1 MQMYFLYQ
9 GRTEKKVEK
18 LTNTCEKTPRG
29 WYSRVTTETMKNVSN
44 TYDKISRGRND
55 TSHKCFFSQVPDVAK
70 ETKFIVSVN
79 EFADEE
85 LEARKL
91 GYLCCY

>member
-9 GRTEKKVEK
+9 GRTESWKIDKYLWKNFSRLVFTSYNRDDKKF
-18 LTNTCEKTPRG
+18 
-29 WYSRVTTETMKNVSN
+29 SN
-44 TYDKISRGRND
+44 TYEKIFRGWND
-55 TSHKCFFSQVPDVAK
+55 TSHECFFSQALDVAK

>member
-1 MQMYFLYQ
+1 MQMYFLYRAHWKLKNWQ
-9 GRTEKKVEK
+9 ILVKK
-18 LTNTCEKTPRG
+18 LLAA
-29 WYSRVTTETMKNVSN
+29 VTSETMKNVSN
-44 TYDKISRGRND
+44 TYDKISRGWND
-55 TSHKCFFSQVPDVAK
+55 TSHNCFFSQVLDVAK

-91 GYLCCY
+91 RYLCCN

>member
-55 TSHKCFFSQVPDVAK
+55 TSHNCFFSQVPDVAK

>member
-1 MQMYFLYQ
+1 MFQILMTKFLVA
-9 GRTEKKVEK
+9 RTIPA
-18 LTNTCEKTPRG
+18 TN
-29 WYSRVTTETMKNVSN
+29 V
-44 TYDKISRGRND
+44 
-55 TSHKCFFSQVPDVAK
+55 FFSQVPDVAK

-91 GYLCCY
+91 GYLCCN

>member
-1 MQMYFLYQ
+1 
-9 GRTEKKVEK
+9 
-18 LTNTCEKTPRG
+18 
-29 WYSRVTTETMKNVSN
+29 MKNVSN
-44 TYDKISRGRND
+44 TYDKISRGWND
-55 TSHKCFFSQVPDVAK
+55 TSHECFFFSQVPDVAK

>member
-9 GRTEKKVEK
+9 GRTESWKIDKYLWKNFWWLVFTSYNRDDEK
-18 LTNTCEKTPRG
+18 CFKYLWQNFSWLERYQPQLF
-29 WYSRVTTETMKNVSN
+29 
-44 TYDKISRGRND
+44 
-55 TSHKCFFSQVPDVAK
+55 FFSQVPDVAK

-91 GYLCCY
+91 GYLRCN